1 MKVIY
6 TFMIGLI
13 LFNFYA
19 CTKQQTYEPKENMA
33 NSKLEIT
40 YLDKNNQA
48 TEEITDNIL
57 MKLKDDESGFIMVSR
72 KTETGESGEIEY
84 IDYLIDTVHNSTIS
98 MFYTNKADFPHKIVV
113 LQSNETGETSMVG
126 YTSKYREETKDFDII
141 WEMQDGSTTNYE
153 TFANISVADLFNHA
167 TTPGVHPDTDYQIKT
182 LKISVRIA
190 NAINKYV
197 EDDNNWED
205 DNPLLRGKRWNAFRN
220 FWKKVFA
227 PIVRVVTVI
236 VAVFVPPVAAI
247 ITTVVNVV
255 DKVIDIIDGAIN
267 KTEAA
272 AAKAPSGPKK
282 LYILKN
288 DNGDYQNETNQY
300 TNTESIYLKSSG
312 ATTNIIF
319 KVTDAPIGE
328 LKGYASVS
336 NESINATDYYEF
348 KDTKGKSYSVNSE
361 KLLLSLKDSDI
372 GNLFNLV
379 TKRKV
384 NKMGYIVFV
393 DIKLQDNIFVNDKAN
408 VKDFRLILQ
417 QDEN

>member
-6 TFMIGLI
+6 SFMIGLI

-19 CTKQQTYEPKENMA
+19 CAKQQIEEPLTENA
-33 NSKLEIT
+33 KLEIT
-40 YLDKNNQA
+40 YLDEKNNP
-48 TEEITDNIL
+48 TEKRTDNIL
-57 MKLKDDESGFIMVSR
+57 MKLKDDENGFIMVSR
-72 KTETGESGEIEY
+72 KTGENEY
-84 IDYLIDTVHNSTIS
+84 TDYLIDNINNSTIS
-98 MFYTNKADFPHKIVV
+98 MYYTNKSNFPHKIVV
-113 LQSNETGETSMVG
+113 IQSNESGETSMVG
-126 YTSKYREETKDFDII
+126 YTSKYREDTKDFDII
-141 WEMQDGSTTNYE
+141 WEMSDGSSDSFTGIT
-153 TFANISVADLFNHA
+153 VADLFNHA
-167 TTPGVHPDTDYQIKT
+167 KTSGVDENTDYQIMT
-182 LKISVRIA
+182 LKVSVRIA
-190 NAINKYV
+190 DAINKYV

-220 FWKKVFA
+220 FWKKVFK
-227 PIVRVVTVI
+227 PIVRVVTII

-247 ITTVVNVV
+247 ITTVVKIADAIINT
-255 DKVIDIIDGAIN
+255 IDNAIN
-267 KTEAA
+267 KTEEAV
-272 AAKAPSGPKK
+272 KVSSGPKN

-288 DNGDYQNETNQY
+288 DKGDYKNESNQY
-300 TNTESIYLKSSG
+300 SNNEEIYLKSLG

-328 LKGYASVS
+328 LKGYALVS

-379 TKRKV
+379 AKRKV
-384 NKMGYIVFV
+384 NKMGYTVFI
-393 DIKLQDNIFVNDKAN
+393 DIKLQDNIFVNDSAG

-417 QDEN
+417 QD